1 MVHFSFSVSVREF
14 SEESVCCSESCY
26 LLAWRHLHPLNVC
39 LRSVFSDPGCENTS
53 TDGCVGNSNYILLLK
68 ARNSQS
74 RVWDYL

>member
-1 MVHFSFSVSVREF
+1 MVDYSFSVTVRGF
-14 SEESVCCSESCY
+14 SEESESCY